1 MNRKIVVYF
10 IMVLALCII
19 TTGCEAAEA
28 VPVEVESSSNTQPS
42 ITRESLS
49 GAVFDDGH
57 LGGDL
62 DLLGGL
68 LSDWYGGEVSLEA
81 VSNADIIL
89 AMLQADELDFALF
102 SFADYV
108 PEQDGVPLVPLLLP
122 AYEGG
127 SPYYRGAFI
136 VRSGFGAYSLEDLE
150 GVPMA
155 YAYQEGY
162 YNCWMPR
169 AMLASLGYDPNTF
182 FSDVLPGG
190 NSPAELYTAL
200 LDGDVD
206 VGITWADEE
215 TDGRSSVDGEFPD
228 IWDTT
233 EVVAYT
239 PWIPNFVLFAR
250 EDLMEEDRAALRTAF
265 LDLIMDD
272 NGQDALFDVAGIIGL
287 EEPDHRYW
295 EAIELL
301 GDYWYIELDY
311 DLGGWPD

>member
-1 MNRKIVVYF
+1 MNRKMVNSF
-10 IMVLALCII
+10 IMVLALGTI

-28 VPVEVESSSNTQPS
+28 VPVEVESSSNTSPS

-68 LSDWYGGEVSLEA
+68 LSEGYGGEVSLAA
-81 VSNADIIL
+81 VSNTENIL
-89 AMLQADELDFALF
+89 AMLRAEELDFALF

-108 PEQDGVPLVPLLLP
+108 LERDAVHLVPLLLP

-136 VRSGFGAYSLEDLE
+136 VRSGFGAYSLQDLE
-150 GVPMA
+150 GTRMA
-155 YAYQEGY
+155 YAYLEGF

-169 AMLASLGYDPNTF
+169 AMLTDLGYDPDAF

-190 NSPAELYTAL
+190 NSPRELFTAL

-272 NGQDALFDVAGIIGL
+272 DGQDALYAVTGIIAL
-287 EEPDHRYW
+287 EEPDARYW

-301 GDYWYIELDY
+301 ASAFELEI